1 MAAKRLI
8 VVVESTAAMG
18 PYWETIL
25 RDYLDKIIR
34 FFFSKPLS
42 LNINNLIVLLSVSEL
57 SQFISLLVSIT
68 PLAIDLLDY
77 SPFSILIVP
86 NAYLASDDY
95 FSHHQYT

>member
-1 MAAKRLI
+1 MLGRRERERERKEEGTRALEEIGK
-8 VVVESTAAMG
+8 
-18 PYWETIL
+18 
-25 RDYLDKIIR
+25 K
-34 FFFSKPLS
+34 
-42 LNINNLIVLLSVSEL
+42 EL

-95 FSHHQYT
+95 FSHHHHSLAVLADFLLYHVLL